1 MKWIVLLAGFVSLPA
16 VALNLTTEEFPPY
29 NFSDDGGKT
38 VSGISTDVVR
48 EMFKRAG
55 LPLKISLMPWERAYQ
70 TALSEKDTCL
80 YSTSRTD
87 AREKS
92 FKWVGPIAVNSWAI
106 FAKAD
111 SAITAK
117 SLEEIK
123 HYKVGGYRGDATASY
138 LKEQGI
144 QVEESNNDEQ
154 NARKLA
160 AGRMELWGGSA
171 QTIPTQAKKVGVAVK
186 QLFVF
191 KEAPLYLACNPGV
204 EDADVKKLSD
214 ALKAMKADGGMDKLL
229 KLPTN

>member
-1 MKWIVLLAGFVSLPA
+1 MKFFLLLVGLVSLPA

-29 NFSDDGGKT
+29 NFSGDGGKT
-38 VSGISTDVVR
+38 ISGISTEIVR
-48 EMFKRAG
+48 EMFKRAD

-70 TALSEKDTCL
+70 TATVDKDTCV

-87 AREKS
+87 AREKV

-111 SAITAK
+111 SPINAK
-117 SLEEIK
+117 SLDEIK
-123 HYKVGGYRGDATASY
+123 QYKVGGYRGDATAIY

-144 QVEESNNDEQ
+144 QVEEGNNDEQ

-171 QTIPTQAKKVGVAVK
+171 QTIPGQAKKAGVAVK
-186 QLFVF
+186 LLFTF
-191 KEAPLYLACNPGV
+191 KEAPLYLACNLAVP
-204 EDADVKKLSD
+204 DADIKKLGE
-214 ALKAMKADGGMDKLL
+214 ALKAMKSEGVMDKIL
-229 KLPTN
+229 KAY